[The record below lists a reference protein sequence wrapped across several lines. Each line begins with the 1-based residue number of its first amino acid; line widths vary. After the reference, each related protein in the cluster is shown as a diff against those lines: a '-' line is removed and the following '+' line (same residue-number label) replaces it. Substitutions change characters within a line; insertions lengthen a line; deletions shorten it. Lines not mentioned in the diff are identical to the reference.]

1 MFLIHH
7 PFVVSVTAGQGASS
21 ATRNYTAKRLQLPH
35 SLRAMVTTP
44 NVAWELE
51 HSAGYYDMSD
61 NIWEWCKEN
70 IPNKS
75 NPFLE
80 KALTAY

>member
-1 MFLIHH
+1 
-7 PFVVSVTAGQGASS
+7 
-21 ATRNYTAKRLQLPH
+21 
-35 SLRAMVTTP
+35 MVTTP